1 MLNFINKHTILQLVF
16 ALLLLGWT
24 GYTVFTQLSFFP
36 TDGQTLLYQKIAP
49 IWENSTMGCKIVA
62 MLMILLE
69 ILFVQ
74 RFYSLNK
81 FSDNQTFMPSVMFLA
96 FLNVSGMLTVFTPAW
111 FTVFILTFLLL
122 YNLRDNNE
130 KPVKNRIL
138 ASGALIALA
147 TLLDFHSVWLVFF
160 LICALAANRFSKF
173 KDVLILFAGALLVYV
188 YVFTFHFLRGSM
200 HEWSLSYAHYQFFE
214 LIKSI
219 PSLKVLDYVLMGYL
233 LVSTIYVVTLLKLFY
248 DNKLIIL
255 RKRFVTIVLLTIASV
270 AMVLFTSLNFRLGL
284 AYLLIPMTLVYSML
298 SNIKRRKF
306 LHDLLFIALVV
317 LLCL

>member
-1 MLNFINKHTILQLVF
+1 MVL
-16 ALLLLGWT
+16 ALLMLGWT
-24 GYTVFTQLSFFP
+24 GYAVFTQLSFSSAE
-36 TDGQTLLYQKIAP
+36 GQTLLFQKIVP
-49 IWENSTMGCKIVA
+49 IWENSALGCRIVA

-69 ILFVQ
+69 LLFVQ

-81 FSDNQTFMPSVMFLA
+81 FSDNQSFMPTLLFLV

-111 FTVFILTFLLL
+111 FTVFTLTFLLL

-138 ASGALIALA
+138 ASGAVVALA
-147 TLLDFHSVWLVFF
+147 TLMDFHAVWLVFF
-160 LICALAANRFSKF
+160 LICALAANRFTKI

-188 YVFTFHFLRGSM
+188 YVFTYHFLRGSM
-200 HEWSLSYAHYQFFE
+200 HEWSLSYAHYHFFE
-214 LIKSI
+214 VIKSVQ
-219 PSLKVLDYVLMGYL
+219 SLGVLNYVLIGYL
-233 LVSTIYVVTLLKLFY
+233 LVSTIYVITLLKLFY

-255 RKRFVTIVLLTIASV
+255 RKRFVTIILLTIASV
-270 AMVLFTSLNFRLGL
+270 AMVVFSGLDFRLGL
-284 AYLLIPMTLVYSML
+284 IYLLVPMTLAYSML
-298 SNIKRRKF
+298 ANIKRRRF